1 MKAKNISKTKY
12 AGDKI
17 HTRNRFTKITK
28 ETYMF
33 TTIGKIVKWI
43 GQHFMGMLFLLIAF
57 VVLMPTSSTQLTPS
71 NLQEIKL
78 VGPIMDATIILKEI
92 AEAQKDTNI
101 KGVLLNVNSPGGSVP
116 PSIEIAYAIK
126 ELREHKPVVAYAS
139 GIMAS
144 GSYYASIYANT
155 IIANPGSIV
164 GSIGVIMQSA
174 NIEELMNTIGVQTQI
189 VKQGTF
195 KEAGTPTRE
204 WTTEERAELETL
216 TKDTYELFVQDVA
229 KARGLDISR
238 SKEFADAHIFSSAR
252 AKGVGLIDKVGV
264 MSQAKAQLQKLAG
277 VKNPSWKEKDRIGSF
292 IEKLSTK
299 SILQI
304 QSYFY
309 GLKSSLF

>member
-1 MKAKNISKTKY
+1 
-12 AGDKI
+12 
-17 HTRNRFTKITK
+17 
-28 ETYMF
+28 MF
-33 TTIGKIVKWI
+33 SAIGKTIKWI

-57 VVLMPTSSTQLTPS
+57 VVLMPTSSTQLIPA

-78 VGPIMDATIILKEI
+78 VGPIMDAEVILKEI
-92 AEAQKDTNI
+92 ETAQKDSSI
-101 KGVLLNVNSPGGSVP
+101 KGVLLNVNSPGGAVP

-126 ELREHKPVVAYAS
+126 ELKKHKPVVAYAS

-174 NIEELMNTIGVQTQI
+174 NVEELMNTIGVKTQI

-204 WTTEERAELETL
+204 WTPEERAELETL
-216 TKDTYELFVQDVA
+216 TKDTYDLFVNDVA
-229 KARGLDISR
+229 KARGLDINS
-238 SKEFADAHIFSSAR
+238 SKKFADAHIFSAER
-252 AKGVGLIDKVGV
+252 AKDAGLIDRVAV
-264 MSQAKAQLQKLAG
+264 ISQAKKMVAKLAK
-277 VKNPSWKEKDRIGSF
+277 VKKPTWKEKDKLESF
-292 IEKLSTK
+292 MDQLGTK
-299 SILQI
+299 SIMQL

-309 GLKSSLF
+309 GLKASL